1 MGASVNSFTARHK
14 PRAGA
19 GVPRQDIRR
28 QPLELDKVNSAECR
42 SLVDLHVRVEG
53 RKDLARQLYRQLRGA
68 IAEGRLRPGER
79 LPSTRELA
87 SRLEL
92 SRNTVALAYEW
103 LTSEGLV
110 SGRAGAGSFVDTA
123 ARPESVP
130 TATAAA
136 PELRTAAAWARVTR
150 DFGRV
155 AAGAFDFRPGI
166 ADPRLF
172 PFDSWRRLVA
182 TQLRPKTLNGRY
194 GECAGHPALRDAIA
208 AHVGAARG
216 VQASADDVIITNG
229 AQHAFDLLARVLI
242 EPGARV
248 AVEDPGYPPIR
259 SLLESFGAVVVGVR
273 VDAQGLRVDALPSD
287 AQLVYVTPS
296 HQYPLGM
303 PMSPERRLA
312 LLTWARQRNAVV
324 IEDDYDSEFR
334 FGGRPLDA
342 LHASDRGGRV
352 AYVGTFSKT
361 LLPKIRLGFLIAP
374 KSIQEVLKTA
384 QALTSWHCQWPAQG
398 AMAEFIREGLF
409 ARHIRRMRREY
420 AARHDK
426 VVSIMERSFAPWLEP
441 VPCVAGMHVSAFLR
455 STVAAEATL
464 AAAAE
469 QAGIGLHRLSPYYVT
484 GRARPGLAI
493 GYGGLPSER
502 IDEGLRRLHTLTAR
516 AAGQHRRSR
525 RA

>member
-1 MGASVNSFTARHK
+1 MPVICGSHLAATSGDVTVGRQ
-14 PRAGA
+14 AGA
-19 GVPRQDIRR
+19 
-28 QPLELDKVNSAECR
+28 LDKLNHAKCR
-42 SLVDLHVRVEG
+42 GLVELHVRVEG

-68 IAEGRLRPGER
+68 IVEGRLRPGER

-110 SGRAGAGSFVDTA
+110 SGRAGAGSFVETA
-123 ARPESVP
+123 ARTEPGP
-130 TATAAA
+130 KATAAA
-136 PELRTAAAWARVTR
+136 PELRTAPVWARVTR
-150 DFGRV
+150 GFGRV

-166 ADPRLF
+166 AESRLF

-182 TQLRPKTLNGRY
+182 TQLRPKTLDGRY
-194 GECAGHPALRDAIA
+194 GESAGHPALRAAIA
-208 AHVGAARG
+208 AHIGAARG
-216 VQASADDVIITNG
+216 VQASAEDVIITNG

-242 EPGARV
+242 EPGTRV
-248 AVEDPGYPPIR
+248 AVEDPGYPPVR
-259 SLLESFGAVVVGVR
+259 SLLESFGAEVVGVR
-273 VDAQGLRVDALPSD
+273 VDAHGLRVDELPPD

-303 PMSPERRLA
+303 PMSPERRRA
-312 LLTWARQRNAVV
+312 LLTWARQRNSVV

-334 FGGRPLDA
+334 FGGRPIDA
-342 LHASDRGGRV
+342 LHASDRGERV

-374 KSIQEVLKTA
+374 KSIQETLKMV
-384 QALTSWHCQWPAQG
+384 QALTAWHCQWPAQG

-420 AARHDK
+420 ATRHDQ
-426 VVSIMERSFAPWLEP
+426 VVNILERSFARWFEP
-441 VPCVAGMHVSAFLR
+441 VPSVAGMHVSAFLR
-455 STVAAEATL
+455 STIAAEGMLAVAAE
-464 AAAAE
+464 E
-469 QAGIGLHRLSPYYVT
+469 AGIGLHRLSPYYAA

-502 IDEGLRRLHTLTAR
+502 IDEGLRRLHTLTTR
-516 AAGQHRRSR
+516 VENQQRRGR
-525 RA
+525 R